1 MTTPSTYRANSG
13 YYGAYNRCT
22 VICSPDLVYPD
33 VYYDRID
40 VKQSN

>member
-1 MTTPSTYRANSG
+1 MTTLPAYHYNSW
-13 YYGAYNRCT
+13 YGTYNRCT